1 MLPDENHWVRY
12 TEAATQWTA
21 AWPLKGGCIKRLGKI
36 LMTFLSRNKKAGG
49 KTGWYTQTP
58 FLPLCVFVCI
68 HRGKERERGKRGGE
82 IEGEIFLP
90 PCWTGMSEPLLWQ
103 HLKPEFQGRLET
115 DLRVTHTCHPGL
127 RHLPRMVGI
136 DLLASPHLDSN
147 KTYILNRWS
156 QLVPKT
162 SRVTLSCPT

>member
-136 DLLASPHLDSN
+136 DHSLSLGYWLFRIFFL
-147 KTYILNRWS
+147 YINNVEMIFLFN
-156 QLVPKT
+156 
-162 SRVTLSCPT
+162 